1 SAHFL
6 LARNADTRGDWDAQR
21 KHLKAAVE
29 NNPDE
34 PRYLL
39 RYAVA
44 HLKSDPARFRELALQ
59 SVDDRKGERCVE
71 HLLRRGRAPLE
82 VPPRAR
88 VVVGIV
94 PSSPN
99 AIRDPLL
106 PPAVLQASATKRSR
120 TSVSVAPSHFA
131 L

>member
-1 SAHFL
+1 MVQD
-6 LARNADTRGDWDAQR
+6 ARRLMGVPPGVDIR
-21 KHLKAAVE
+21 AVSE
-29 NNPDE
+29 E
-34 PRYLL
+34 EVRHIE
-39 RYAVA
+39 V
-44 HLKSDPARFRELALQ
+44 

-131 L
+131 LASAVVSPRSPGLEYVK